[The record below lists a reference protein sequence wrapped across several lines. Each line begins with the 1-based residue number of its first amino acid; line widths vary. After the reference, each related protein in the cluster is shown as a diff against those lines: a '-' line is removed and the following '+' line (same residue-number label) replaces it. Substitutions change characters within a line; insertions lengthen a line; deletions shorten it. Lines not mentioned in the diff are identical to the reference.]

1 MPVKKLKPAK
11 ISSQPKKYNE
21 IIGILLIG
29 AALFVGISTYT
40 TSAGI
45 AGYHIKQY
53 TMGVLGI
60 FAFIAPVLLLLAGI
74 ALIYPF
80 YKKIS
85 IFKLLEFIGLL
96 LVSMSIVHFAYLDYF
111 SLSDVFNFST
121 SSFNLGIQAKGSGIL
136 LSPLV
141 YWMYISIGRPGGF
154 ILLGALFC
162 VLFLL
167 MTGMSLNSITTKL
180 AGILKTYTDR
190 KPHAQKKTQKQN
202 MISEDNRGFIGETI
216 KAEDI
221 KSNGKPDISPL
232 KQAFGTAKNS
242 VKFSTADVNEVRNIT
257 IIDSQTEKQEPRS
270 DAKQESVEISHNAPY
285 KIPPLN
291 ILKAPSSK
299 KSLKPQDKDVLTNA
313 KLLEE
318 TLASFG
324 ISAKVVQVSKGPAIT
339 RYELQP
345 APGIKVSRIVSLSDD
360 IALSLAAQAV
370 RIEAPIPGKAAIG
383 IEIPNNDITPVL
395 LKEVLESEEF
405 SSSASKLVVGLGKD
419 IAGNNIITDIARM
432 PHLLIAGATG
442 SGKSVC
448 VNTLIISILYKSSPE
463 EVKMLMIDPKV
474 VELNHYNGIPHLLVP
489 VVTDP
494 KKAAGA
500 LNWVVQE
507 MTTRYKLFAEK
518 GARDLERYNEFHE
531 EKTEKLPKILVIID
545 ELADLMMVAP
555 SDVEDA
561 ICRLAQMAR
570 AAGIHLIIATQRP
583 SVDVITGVIK
593 ANIPSRISFAVS
605 SHIDSRTILDMGGA
619 EKLLGRG
626 DMLFYPV
633 GLSKPIRIQGA
644 YVSEKEVESV
654 VNHIKTQI
662 KQPQY
667 NEAVFEEINSSFEMD
682 TSKVSD
688 ELLPQAIEIALD
700 MEQISISM
708 IQRRLRVGYARAA
721 RLIDEM
727 EARGIISGSDGSKPR
742 NVLVNRES
750 FENGKGGY

>member
-1 MPVKKLKPAK
+1 MPVKKRKPLHNYSAESK
-11 ISSQPKKYNE
+11 NTE
-21 IIGILLIG
+21 IIAVLL
-29 AALFVGISTYT
+29 FGISLFIGL
-40 TSAGI
+40 SI
-45 AGYHIKQY
+45 Y
-53 TMGVLGI
+53 TMSEAIVMYHVKQFLMGVFGI
-60 FAFIAPVLLLLAGI
+60 FAFIVPIFLFLISITFIHPFHRKIKLSKLLL
-74 ALIYPF
+74 F
-80 YKKIS
+80 
-85 IFKLLEFIGLL
+85 IFLL
-96 LVSMSIVHFAYLDYF
+96 LNTMSIVHLINFHRFDV
-111 SLSDVFNFST
+111 SDVISFS
-121 SSFNLGIQAKGSGIL
+121 SSSYEIGIQARGSGIL
-136 LSPLV
+136 LAPLV
-141 YWMYISIGRPGGF
+141 YWLYISLGRLGSF
-154 ILLGALFC
+154 ILYGTLIL

-167 MTGMSLNSITTKL
+167 LTGLSLSNMTICLV
-180 AGILKTYTDR
+180 AFLKFFVSK
-190 KPHAQKKTQKQN
+190 KPNAFKDPSKKKIINDVNKVFT
-202 MISEDNRGFIGETI
+202 GENI
-216 KAEDI
+216 MAEDI
-221 KSNGKPDISPL
+221 KSNSAPDIPPL
-232 KQAFGTAKNS
+232 KQAFNAVKNP
-242 VKFSTADVNEVRNIT
+242 VKSSPNNINEIKDIR
-257 IIDSQTEKQEPRS
+257 IIDSQNEKQEQFQEV
-270 DAKQESVEISHNAPY
+270 KQENPALFSATPY
-285 KIPPLN
+285 VLPPLS
-291 ILKAPSSK
+291 ILKSPSSK
-299 KSLKPQDKDVLTNA
+299 KSGKPNDKDIITNA

-318 TLASFG
+318 TLANFG

-383 IEIPNNDITPVL
+383 IEIPNQDITPVF

-405 SSSASKLVVGLGKD
+405 SESHSKLVVGLGKD

-448 VNTLIISILYKSSPE
+448 VNTLIVSILYNASPE

-474 VELNHYNGIPHLLVP
+474 VELNHYNGIPHLIVP

-494 KKAAGA
+494 RKAAGA

-507 MTTRYKLFAEK
+507 MTNRYKLFAEK
-518 GARDLERYNEFHE
+518 GARDLERYNDLHE
-531 EKTEKLPKILVIID
+531 NNVEKLPKILVIID

-555 SDVEDA
+555 GEVEDA

-570 AAGIHLIIATQRP
+570 AAGIHLVIATQRP

-593 ANIPSRISFAVS
+593 ANIPSRVSFAVS

-633 GLSKPIRIQGA
+633 GFNKPIRVQGA

-667 NEAVFEEINSSFEMD
+667 DEAVVDEINSSFEID
-682 TSKVSD
+682 STKASD

-727 EARGIISGSDGSKPR
+727 EARSIVSGADGSKPR
-742 NVLVNRES
+742 NVLISRES